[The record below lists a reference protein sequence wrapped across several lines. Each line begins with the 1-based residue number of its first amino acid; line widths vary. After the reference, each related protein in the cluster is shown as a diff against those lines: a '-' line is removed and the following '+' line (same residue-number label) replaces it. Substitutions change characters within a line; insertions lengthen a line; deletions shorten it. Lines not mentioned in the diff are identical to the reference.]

1 MLLYNYAHYSDAYS
15 EEVGINTSYTDR
27 YSVFPESGIKTL
39 GFTFPETS
47 GNYVAV
53 QRIVNRE
60 NGSAFDNFVDMGAVE
75 PLSCEEISYLKRI
88 TEPKIIKERM
98 SAPVNLDITLQPLE
112 IRLIELYPVTE

>member
-1 MLLYNYAHYSDAYS
+1 
-15 EEVGINTSYTDR
+15 
-27 YSVFPESGIKTL
+27 
-39 GFTFPETS
+39 
-47 GNYVAV
+47 
-53 QRIVNRE
+53 
-60 NGSAFDNFVDMGAVE
+60 MGAVE